1 MSQHSEIIAKTASSI
16 TYGVSGSLVAGSWL
30 DFLNAN
36 AAAIGVILAFCT
48 FWVNVYF
55 QWANHRAIKVKSND
69 EHL

>member
-36 AAAIGVILAFCT
+36 AAAIGVILAFLT

-55 QWANHRAIKVKSND
+55 QWANHRAIKIKNKD